1 MMRNPLIKINNQGKV
16 TFSTQQSCV
25 TNTHWQFPAGYS
37 QSLISH
43 SQSLI
48 QKSTKKTPANPIE
61 NKQESHPSDWL
72 VTDQSLQRDNPCISM
87 GYDQSLPVSHSPLID
102 PPTAHYVRPFAWG
115 SGQLAPLPTNIH
127 PGPVH
132 KAPGYEVALS

>member
-1 MMRNPLIKINNQGKV
+1 MHNPLKTNTDQILV
-16 TFSTQQSCV
+16 TFNAQQSCV
-25 TNTHWQFPAGYS
+25 TNTHRQFPAGYS

-61 NKQESHPSDWL
+61 NKQESQPSDWL